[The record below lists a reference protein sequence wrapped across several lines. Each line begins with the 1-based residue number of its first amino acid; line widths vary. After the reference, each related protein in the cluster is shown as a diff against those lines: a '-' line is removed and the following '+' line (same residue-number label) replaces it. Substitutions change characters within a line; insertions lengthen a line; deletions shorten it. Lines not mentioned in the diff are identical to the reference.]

1 MAIIKL
7 KDLIIG
13 DCWRYIS
20 GTDRRPGITTDSDA
34 PSPTDL
40 PEGWDDYGL
49 DPECEYFQNNANRK
63 VELLEHY
70 RDSPSPRPLELK
82 RRDLR
87 PGDCF
92 QYLDDDEIIPGVASI
107 SCPHIVDGRNVSY
120 LHKPSDWLVSTDGSA
135 RQRMDSPVRRI
146 PKWDQP
152 FVANPGPVI
161 LPCIDPF
168 KHLHDAIFV
177 LEKKHVDGL
186 NGKECLWR
194 YENGQR
200 NESIAHNGVGLVCT
214 HGDYALNTAQIEHA
228 QALWSAKLKLK
239 TAEKAAEDA
248 ERERMRVVCDDV
260 DEMPN
265 MAFVDARIDQSH

>member
-7 KDLIIG
+7 RDLIIG
-13 DCWRYIS
+13 DCWRYVS
-20 GTDRRPGITTDSDA
+20 GSDRRPGVTTGADD

-40 PEGWDDYGL
+40 PDGWDDYGL
-49 DPECEYFQNNANRK
+49 DPECEYFQNNADRK

-70 RDSPSPRPLELK
+70 SVSKTPMPLELK

-92 QYLDDDEIIPGVASI
+92 QYLDDDQIIPGVSSV

-146 PKWDQP
+146 PKWPVP
-152 FVANPGPVI
+152 FVANPTV
-161 LPCIDPF
+161 LPCIDPL
-168 KHLHDAIFV
+168 KHLTDAIFV
-177 LEKKHVDGL
+177 LSKKHVDGL
-186 NGKECLWR
+186 TGTECLWR

-214 HGDYALNTAQIEHA
+214 HHEYALNTAQIEHA
-228 QALWSAKLKLK
+228 QDLWAAKLKYK
-239 TAEKAAEDA
+239 TALKAAEDA
-248 ERERMRVVCDDV
+248 ERERTRVVCDDI

-265 MAFVDARIDQSH
+265 MAYVDDRIDQSH

>member
-7 KDLIIG
+7 RDLNLG
-13 DCWRYIS
+13 DCWRYVS
-20 GTDRRPGITTDSDA
+20 GSDRRPGVTTHGDD

-92 QYLDDDEIIPGVASI
+92 QYLDNSADINECI
-107 SCPHIVDGRNVSY
+107 SVPHIVDGRNVSY
-120 LHKPSDWLVSTDGSA
+120 LGKPPDWLVSTEGSA
-135 RQRMDSPVRRI
+135 RGRMDSPVRRI

-161 LPCIDPF
+161 LPCVDPF
-168 KHLHDAIFV
+168 KHLRDAIFV

-214 HGDYALNTAQIEHA
+214 HHEYALNTAQIEHA
-228 QALWSAKLKLK
+228 QDLWAAKLKLK

-248 ERERMRVVCDDV
+248 ERQRLRVVCDYQ
-260 DEMPN
+260 DEL
-265 MAFVDARIDQSH
+265 